1 MARYLGFDV
10 GATNTRAA
18 VADADG
24 TVLGRRDRPTPTEG
38 DGAAIADAVREA
50 GADACGDAGVDPTEI
65 ERAAVATV
73 AEIDRDRGGVV
84 DPANFP
90 EDVDFVPL
98 AGALSDLAADVLL
111 LNDAAAGALGEREG
125 LGRASP
131 STADDA
137 PDDLVYLSMSTGIGA
152 GVISDGRLL
161 EGHRGNA
168 AEVGHLGLDP
178 EGRMPCGCG
187 GDGHWEAYCS
197 GGNLPD
203 YARFLAETEGI
214 DTDLPLEEVDAAD
227 VFAAVGD
234 DPLADRLVE
243 RLADW
248 NAQGVAAVVHAYD
261 PEVVAVGGA
270 VALENPSHV
279 VEPVRERLPDRLHL
293 GPAPEFRLTSVG
305 ADVVLRGAIGR
316 AIEGPP

>member
-1 MARYLGFDV
+1 MVRYLGFDV

-18 VADADG
+18 VTDADG
-24 TVLGRRDRPTPTEG
+24 AVLGRHDRPTPTEG

-50 GADACGDAGVDPTEI
+50 GRAACRDAAVDPSDV

-90 EDVDFVPL
+90 EAVDFVPL
-98 AGALSDLAADVLL
+98 ADALSDLADEVLL

-125 LGRASP
+125 GSGAGP
-131 STADDA
+131 SAADDA
-137 PDDLVYLSMSTGIGA
+137 PEDLVYLSMSTGIGA
-152 GVISDGRLL
+152 GVIADGRLL

-168 AEVGHLGLDP
+168 AEVGHLALDP
-178 EGRMPCGCG
+178 EGGMPCGCG

-197 GGNLPD
+197 GDNLPD
-203 YARFLAETEGI
+203 YARFLTEAEGVDTE
-214 DTDLPLEEVDAAD
+214 LPLDDADAAD
-227 VFAAVGD
+227 VFAAVGE

-270 VALENPSHV
+270 VALENPEHV
-279 VEPVRERLPDRLHL
+279 VEPIRERLPDQLHL
-293 GPAPEFRLTSVG
+293 GAAPELRLTSVG
-305 ADVVLRGAIGR
+305 ADAVLYGAVHR
-316 AIEGPP
+316 AVEGGP